1 MVGPI
6 GNGGQDPRNMT
17 GLGIFV
23 GKGSK
28 RRPRSVSRAQEEEN
42 WARTFGKKPKEEEDK
57 EKTPCPC
64 EEEKE

>member
-1 MVGPI
+1 
-6 GNGGQDPRNMT
+6 MT